1 MSVETVSS
9 MIHWLGHD
17 SIRIDAG
24 LTIYIDPFKIESDL
38 PADIILITHEHF
50 DHCSPEDIAKIRTD
64 DTVIV
69 TEKDSAEK
77 LSGDVRVMAPGERL
91 TVKGMEIEA
100 VPSYNLNKKFHPKAN
115 NWLGFILTIDGTR
128 VYHAGDTDFIPEMKE
143 IKTDIAL
150 VPVSGTYVMTANE
163 AVEATLAINPALAI
177 PMHYGSIVGD
187 ANDAATFKSGLK
199 GKIDVTIL
207 KKG

>member
-1 MSVETVSS
+1 MSVETVSR

-17 SIRIDAG
+17 TMRIDAD
-24 LTIYIDPFKIESDL
+24 LTVYIDPFKIKSGL

-50 DHCSPEDIAKIRTD
+50 DHCSPGDIAKVQKN

-69 TEKDSAEK
+69 TEKDSAKK
-77 LSGDVRVMAPGERL
+77 LSGDVRVMAPGDRL

-100 VPSYNLNKKFHPKAN
+100 VPAYNTNKDFHPKAN

-128 VYHAGDTDFIPEMKE
+128 VYHAGDTDFIPEMKD
-143 IKTDIAL
+143 INADIAM

-163 AVEATLAINPALAI
+163 AVEATLAITPSLAI

-187 ANDAATFKSGLK
+187 GNDAETFKSGLK
-199 GKIDVTIL
+199 GKIHVTIL
-207 KKG
+207 KKS

>member
-1 MSVETVSS
+1 MTVETVSS

-24 LTIYIDPFKIESDL
+24 LTIYIDPFKIQPGP
-38 PADIILITHEHF
+38 PADLILITHEHF
-50 DHCSPEDIAKIRTD
+50 DHCSPEDVAKIQKD

-69 TEKDSAEK
+69 TEKDSAKK
-77 LSGDVRVMAPGERL
+77 LSGDVRVLAPGDSL
-91 TVKGMEIEA
+91 TVKGIEIEA
-100 VPSYNLNKKFHPKAN
+100 VPSYNINKKFHPKAN
-115 NWLGFILTIDGTR
+115 NWLGFILTVDGTR
-128 VYHAGDTDFIPEMKE
+128 VYHAGDTDLIPEMTD
-143 IKTDIAL
+143 INADIAL

-163 AVEATLAINPALAI
+163 AVEAALAINPSLAI

-187 ANDAATFKSGLK
+187 TNDAETFKSGLK
-199 GKIDVTIL
+199 GKIDVTVL